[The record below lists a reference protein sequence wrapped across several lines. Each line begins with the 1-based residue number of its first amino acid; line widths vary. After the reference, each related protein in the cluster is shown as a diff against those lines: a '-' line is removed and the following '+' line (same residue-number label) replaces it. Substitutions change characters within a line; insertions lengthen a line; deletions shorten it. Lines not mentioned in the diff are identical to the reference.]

1 MKEIIAMLKRK
12 KLLITTVV
20 VLVLMV
26 AMATTALA
34 DAHGAY
40 LNPGDSGPVLSAT
53 IVSTISHARG
63 YCYSD
68 SDVSCWVN
76 HVRNGV
82 ILAPGTYY
90 LTAGTVRSTPTQTT
104 GTPSNWKVRLYPAY
118 GEPNCHA
125 NGAVYDW

>member
-12 KLLITTVV
+12 KLLIMTVV
-20 VLVLMV
+20 ALALMV

-53 IVSTISHARG
+53 IVSQISHARG

-68 SDVSCWVN
+68 SDVSCWLN
-76 HVRNGV
+76 HVRNGE
-82 ILAPGTYY
+82 ILEPGTYY
-90 LTAGTVRSTPTQTT
+90 VTPGTEKNTVTRSS
-104 GTPSNWKVRLYPAY
+104 GTWYNWKVRLYPAY

-125 NGAVYDW
+125 DGAVYDW